1 MQDIL
6 FDFISKYV
14 DISEAGMKGKYCY
27 NPLLQPVVEV
37 K

>member
-14 DISEAGMKGKYCY
+14 TLTEEEKNAIISLDLFE
-27 NPLLQPVVEV
+27 L
-37 K
+37 